1 MADHM
6 VRQRWDKWKVDAV
19 LPMIYHNFY
28 NEEVDWIGFATKQ
41 GVEDLEGKNTDLHTG
56 IYVPPMSA
64 EDVTQAINLAKEN
77 GAKGISFFDGNAL
90 TKEQLKAI
98 KEASK

>member
-1 MADHM
+1 MANQ
-6 VRQRWDKWKVDAV
+6 VANKEDAP
-19 LPMIYHNFY
+19 LAISN
-28 NEEVDWIGFATKQ
+28 DDLLAFAGQ
-41 GVEDLEGKNTDLHTG
+41 GVEDLKGKNTDLHTG
-56 IYVPPMSA
+56 IYLPPMSA